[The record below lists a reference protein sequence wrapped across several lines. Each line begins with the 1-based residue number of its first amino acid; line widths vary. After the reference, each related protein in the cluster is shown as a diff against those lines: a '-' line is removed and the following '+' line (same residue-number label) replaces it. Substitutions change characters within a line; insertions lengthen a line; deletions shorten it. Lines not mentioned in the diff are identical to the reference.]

1 MTKWLKAE
9 GDEINEYD
17 AILELSTDSLYAP
30 GDAPVEGAAVDMV
43 IELAESGYVGKL
55 LVAEGETVEV
65 SGDIYPGD
73 MCVLGTAAAVDVGV
87 VCSRLLLIFC
97 CRFFFIDAG
106 RQLTSCSSSV
116 WVSVYYTFLDS
127 STRRCFYDTGTYY
140 VYFTTPGCV

>member
-43 IELAESGYVGKL
+43 IELAEYGYVGKF

-65 SGDIYPGD
+65 SGDTI
-73 MCVLGTAAAVDVGV
+73 
-87 VCSRLLLIFC
+87 
-97 CRFFFIDAG
+97 
-106 RQLTSCSSSV
+106 
-116 WVSVYYTFLDS
+116 
-127 STRRCFYDTGTYY
+127 
-140 VYFTTPGCV
+140 

>member
-43 IELAESGYVGKL
+43 IELAESGYVGRL

-65 SGDIYPGD
+65 SDGIYPGNV
-73 MCVLGTAAAVDVGV
+73 CVLRTAAAVDVGV
-87 VCSRLLLIFC
+87 ASSRL
-97 CRFFFIDAG
+97 
-106 RQLTSCSSSV
+106 
-116 WVSVYYTFLDS
+116 
-127 STRRCFYDTGTYY
+127 
-140 VYFTTPGCV
+140 